1 MPETDLYSFN
11 NTVYMEEENFSPQ
24 QSIDVI
30 QRMISK
36 TKNTVADS
44 SVFFLLWGWVV
55 FIACVLQYI
64 LKNIVHYPYHYNAWL
79 VIIIGI
85 AGSVYFGS
93 RQDKRV
99 KVKTYV
105 DESIENLWIGIAVT
119 YFALAFIF
127 ARIGYEHSFTFYML
141 LYGIGCFVT
150 GRLIK
155 FTPLVWGGIGA
166 WLLAILSSWLD
177 YDINILLTAG
187 AILISYIIP
196 GYLLRRHY
204 KNKK

>member
-1 MPETDLYSFN
+1 
-11 NTVYMEEENFSPQ
+11 MEQENFSPQ
-24 QSIDVI
+24 QSIDLI
-30 QRMISK
+30 QSMISK

-55 FIACVLQYI
+55 FIGCLLQYF

-79 VIIIGI
+79 IIIIGI
-85 AGSVYFGS
+85 AGSIYLGS
-93 RQDKRV
+93 RQSKKV
-99 KVKTYV
+99 KVKTYI
-105 DESIENLWIGIAVT
+105 DESIGHLWIAISIT

-141 LYGIGCFVT
+141 LYGIGCFVS
-150 GRLIK
+150 GQLIK

-166 WLLAILSSWLD
+166 WLLAILSGWLD
-177 YDINILLTAG
+177 YDTNMLLTAL

-196 GYLLRRHY
+196 GYLLRKRY
-204 KNKK
+204 KNKN